1 MARAQ
6 RTATRRAYALTPL
19 VAPVP
24 SGVVQNSSDSP
35 VAPTTRSDL
44 GRALVAYDE
53 ARRAA
58 TAAARRTLGLNE
70 LDAKALIF
78 VAQNPGARPS
88 HVRDHL
94 GITSAGV
101 TTLIDRLV
109 QRGAVR
115 RDLDNEDRRVN
126 HITATVDLE
135 CPPWSALRA
144 YDDAVEAA
152 IETMD
157 PAEADAV
164 AAALDRLTAAGTAS
178 G

>member
-1 MARAQ
+1 M
-6 RTATRRAYALTPL
+6 
-19 VAPVP
+19 
-24 SGVVQNSSDSP
+24 QNSSDASSI
-35 VAPTTRSDL
+35 SDL
-44 GRALVAYDE
+44 GRALLAYDE

-58 TAAARRTLGLNE
+58 TAEARRTLSLNE

-78 VAQNPGARPS
+78 VAENPGARPS

-115 RDLDNEDRRVN
+115 RDLDDEDRRVN
-126 HITATVDLE
+126 HITATVDLDYA
-135 CPPWSALRA
+135 PWCSLRGF
-144 YDDAVEAA
+144 DNAVEAA
-152 IETMD
+152 IAEID
-157 PAEADAV
+157 PADADRV
-164 AAALDRLTAAGTAS
+164 AAVLRRLTAAGTAA

>member
-1 MARAQ
+1 MQNSTDASTTSDLARA
-6 RTATRRAYALTPL
+6 LL
-19 VAPVP
+19 
-24 SGVVQNSSDSP
+24 
-35 VAPTTRSDL
+35 
-44 GRALVAYDE
+44 AYDD

-58 TAAARRTLGLNE
+58 TAEARRALSLNE

-78 VAQNPGARPS
+78 VAENPGARPS

-115 RDLDNEDRRVN
+115 RDLDDEDRRVN
-126 HITATVDLE
+126 HITATVDLTS
-135 CPPWSALRA
+135 PPWCSLRGF
-144 YDDAVEAA
+144 DNAVEAA
-152 IETMD
+152 IAEMD
-157 PAEADAV
+157 PAEADRV
-164 AAALDRLTAAGTAS
+164 AAALRTLTAAGAAA

>member
-1 MARAQ
+1 MGRRTRRNAPTPASAHRADASTTSDLARA
-6 RTATRRAYALTPL
+6 LL
-19 VAPVP
+19 
-24 SGVVQNSSDSP
+24 
-35 VAPTTRSDL
+35 
-44 GRALVAYDE
+44 AYDD

-58 TAAARRTLGLNE
+58 TAEARRALSLNE

-78 VAQNPGARPS
+78 VAENPGARPS

-115 RDLDNEDRRVN
+115 RDLDDEDRRVN
-126 HITATVDLE
+126 HITATVDLTS
-135 CPPWSALRA
+135 PPWCSLRGF
-144 YDDAVEAA
+144 DNAVEAA
-152 IETMD
+152 IAEMD
-157 PAEADAV
+157 PAEADRV
-164 AAALDRLTAAGTAS
+164 AAALRTLTAAGAAA